1 MSLPPMAGTRDESF
15 PSSSSTVMS
24 PGRHVE
30 TQRSATV
37 LAGSRPAA
45 SARNEQRGSS
55 GGTSS
60 SEESKISASLDIVL
74 EAYQLQRPWYLSGIG
89 VHESRNGLGSVAIAP
104 CESSWSAPVRDK
116 ENAKGI
122 RAGTSIIKVHPNR
135 RSRSAKTASLLKR

>member
-1 MSLPPMAGTRDESF
+1 MSLPPMAGARDESF

-45 SARNEQRGSS
+45 SARSEQRGSS

-74 EAYQLQRPWYLSGIG
+74 EAYPLQRPWYLSGIG

-104 CESSWSAPVRDK
+104 
-116 ENAKGI
+116 
-122 RAGTSIIKVHPNR
+122 
-135 RSRSAKTASLLKR
+135 